1 MSDTYKSASSLTG
14 AIANQL
20 NKWLPKNK
28 KNEQP
33 KEILRGVEDWS
44 KERLTS
50 AILQSFTLLIWFY
63 NDLLRVQEEQ
73 YKSNH
78 AKNEF
83 LRTVAKFKAID
94 LTKALIEDH
103 NLKSFA
109 DIFLAKE
116 NCENIHAYPHKHHK
130 LEIASGF
137 YHKFGQLIID
147 QKSET
152 ND

>member
-1 MSDTYKSASSLTG
+1 MYQKEKNISLTS

-20 NKWLPKNK
+20 NKWLLKNK
-28 KNEQP
+28 ENEPP
-33 KEILRGVEDWS
+33 KEILNGVENWS
-44 KERLTS
+44 RERLTS
-50 AILQSFTLLIWFY
+50 ATLQALTLLTSLY
-63 NDLLRVQEEQ
+63 NELLRVQEEQ
-73 YKSNH
+73 YKSNY

>member
-1 MSDTYKSASSLTG
+1 MYQKEKNISLTS

-20 NKWLPKNK
+20 NKWLLKNK
-28 KNEQP
+28 ENEPP
-33 KEILRGVEDWS
+33 KEILKGVENWS
-44 KERLTS
+44 RERLTS
-50 AILQSFTLLIWFY
+50 ATLQALTLLTSLY
-63 NDLLRVQEEQ
+63 NELLRVQEEQ
-73 YKSNH
+73 YKSNY

-94 LTKALIEDH
+94 LTKTLIEDH

-116 NCENIHAYPHKHHK
+116 NCENIHAYPHKRHK

-137 YHKFGQLIID
+137 YHKFGQLIIE

>member
-1 MSDTYKSASSLTG
+1 MYQKEKNISLTS

-20 NKWLPKNK
+20 NKWLLKNK
-28 KNEQP
+28 ENEPP
-33 KEILRGVEDWS
+33 KEILNGVENWS
-44 KERLTS
+44 RERLTS
-50 AILQSFTLLIWFY
+50 ATLQALTLLTSLY
-63 NDLLRVQEEQ
+63 NELLRVQEEQ
-73 YKSNH
+73 YKSNY

-116 NCENIHAYPHKHHK
+116 NCENIHTYPHKQHK
-130 LEIASGF
+130 LEIVSGS
-137 YHKFGQLIID
+137 YPEFGQFIID
-147 QKSET
+147 QKSEK